1 LDGGKFFLGVSA
13 INARHNF
20 IQSHV
25 DRGLIVLGI
34 VFLQREGRLVLFY
47 VTALKE
53 LIILLVLAQLDGGV
67 DAALTKFL
75 EFSGNQR
82 LFGNF

>member
-1 LDGGKFFLGVSA
+1 
-13 INARHNF
+13 
-20 IQSHV
+20 
-25 DRGLIVLGI
+25 LIVLGI

-47 VTALKE
+47 VTTLKE

-75 EFSGNQR
+75 EFVR
-82 LFGNF
+82 